1 MVKTADFSAVFTFH
15 INKRWNTADTSCDG
29 KLTLISYIK
38 TMRDF
43 WLSMIQLRY
52 QVGTSLC
59 QLVQT
64 KVPLIGQV
72 YKIQLK

>member
-43 WLSMIQLRY
+43 WVSMIQL
-52 QVGTSLC
+52 
-59 QLVQT
+59 
-64 KVPLIGQV
+64 
-72 YKIQLK
+72 